1 VARKND
7 KAHGTNRAKEN
18 DHPARVVALTSI
30 RTSDFGCGFGWRRN
44 FHFGFRFAFFTGFCR
59 QLLSLQLAHSAR
71 SFLGFVVLFAHI
83 SLYFIRIFRFCVGNM
98 VIRAARFNIYLCFL
112 ATGVLVTGCLTA
124 RHEKQLATLRIH
136 LEVTATA
143 MDFSA
148 SVPVFREQP
157 VMINVDREPFLTEA
171 DVASAKVVED
181 RGGFALQIEF
191 DHSGT
196 MLLEEYT
203 TANTGRRMAVFAQFG
218 KTKEESRWLAA
229 PLIARRI
236 TNGRLI
242 FTPDATREEAERI
255 ALGLN
260 NLQED
265 KQKGGK

>member
-1 VARKND
+1 
-7 KAHGTNRAKEN
+7 
-18 DHPARVVALTSI
+18 
-30 RTSDFGCGFGWRRN
+30 
-44 FHFGFRFAFFTGFCR
+44 
-59 QLLSLQLAHSAR
+59 
-71 SFLGFVVLFAHI
+71 
-83 SLYFIRIFRFCVGNM
+83 M
-98 VIRAARFNIYLCFL
+98 VICAARFNIYLCLL
-112 ATGVLVTGCLTA
+112 AAGVLVTGCHTA
-124 RHEKQLATLRIH
+124 KHEKQKQLTLLRIH
-136 LEVTATA
+136 LEVTATP
-143 MDFSA
+143 MDFST
-148 SVPVFREQP
+148 SVPVYREKP
-157 VMINVDREPFLTEA
+157 VMINVDKEPFLTEA

-242 FTPDATREEAERI
+242 FTPDATREEVERI